1 MKKAI
6 LILLALFIVGGAD
19 TARAQASGEEA
30 ISVGV
35 NQSKKVMDRKL
46 NVRVL
51 MVVEDSRCPEGT
63 ECIQAGNAKVRISVQ
78 KGTDQSKVFELNTN
92 GDSVAIL
99 DGFEVKLDSLTP
111 SPKSA
116 APIKQ
121 KDYVANFTVKQLN
134 GVASR

>member
-6 LILLALFIVGGAD
+6 LFLVAFFIIGGVGSANAQ
-19 TARAQASGEEA
+19 TAEET

-35 NQSKKVMDRKL
+35 NQSKKAMDRKL

-51 MVVEDSRCPEGT
+51 LVVEDSRCPEGT
-63 ECIQAGNAKVRISVQ
+63 QCVQAGNAKVRVSVQ
-78 KGTDQSKVFELNTN
+78 KGTDESKIFELNTN
-92 GDSVAIL
+92 GDRVGTV
-99 DGFEVKLDSLTP
+99 DGYELKLDSLTP
-111 SPKSA
+111 TPKSG

>member
-19 TARAQASGEEA
+19 TARAQTAGEEA

-35 NQSKKVMDRKL
+35 NQSKRAMDRKL

-51 MVVEDSRCPEGT
+51 LVVEDSRCPEGT
-63 ECIQAGNAKVRISVQ
+63 NCVQAGNAKVRISIQ
-78 KGTDQSKVFELNTN
+78 KGTDPSKIFELDTN
-92 GDSVAIL
+92 GQGTASIA
-99 DGFEVKLDSLTP
+99 GFEVKLDSLTP